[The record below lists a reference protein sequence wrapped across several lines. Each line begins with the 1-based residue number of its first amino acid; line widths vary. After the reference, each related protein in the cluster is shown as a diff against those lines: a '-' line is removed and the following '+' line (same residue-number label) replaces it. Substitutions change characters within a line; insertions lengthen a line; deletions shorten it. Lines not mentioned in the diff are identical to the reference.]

1 MNTVDNDKDCV
12 DGFGSTMSSNGS
24 KLHTSAGNNSSGL
37 IYEKEKGDEVL
48 ECALQ
53 ETFQAFDADGSGC
66 IDSTEFRLLLA
77 QLGHDVTEDVARNMI
92 DKIDKD
98 GNGEI
103 DYDECLALFKDIANK
118 EKDNEPVER
127 ILYEMFQSHDVDGS
141 GSIDSSEL
149 RMLLAQLGKL
159 FVNFHMFLH
168 ISFGW
173 LQTNISSLLYRQRL
187 GHDISGDAAREMI
200 AEIDQDGNREMDFA
214 EFLAIFKGRKVDE
227 N

>member
-12 DGFGSTMSSNGS
+12 DGFGSTMSSDGS
-24 KLHTSAGNNSSGL
+24 K
-37 IYEKEKGDEVL
+37 KGDEVL
-48 ECALQ
+48 ERALQ

-103 DYDECLALFKDIANK
+103 DFDEFLALFKDIANK

-127 ILYEMFQSHDVDGS
+127 ILHEMFQSHDVDGS

-149 RMLLAQLGKL
+149 RMLLAQLGNL

-214 EFLAIFKGRKVDE
+214 EFLAMFKGGKVDE

>member
-1 MNTVDNDKDCV
+1 
-12 DGFGSTMSSNGS
+12 MSSNGS

-53 ETFQAFDADGSGC
+53 ETFQAFGADGSGC

-127 ILYEMFQSHDVDGS
+127 ILHEMFQSHDVDGS

-159 FVNFHMFLH
+159 FVTYLV
-168 ISFGW
+168 W
-173 LQTNISSLLYRQRL
+173 LAS
-187 GHDISGDAAREMI
+187 D
-200 AEIDQDGNREMDFA
+200 
-214 EFLAIFKGRKVDE
+214 
-227 N
+227 